1 MLQNE
6 LKDYHDSIAAD
17 EGLSSIRKTLTV
29 VSIVFLAI
37 NLTGAS
43 IEEANTFL
51 FKVILKNASGL
62 GQLFILSI
70 IYLIARYFAYA
81 QKYISQLESFWK
93 ARLMRDRNILRAD
106 QEEEETYGLLSKKF
120 RFPDRG
126 EPSVGWPVYETTGIF
141 NRTIS
146 YWVSSDY
153 DDYDSGKDL
162 RKFDEKWKTKDF
174 FTLLCYEFY
183 YQVQAVFKYRET
195 LDLYAPFLLGLLSL
209 MSYFQKDA
217 LLTLFGYLF

>member
-6 LKDYHDSIAAD
+6 LKEYHDSIAAD

-37 NLTGAS
+37 NLSGAR

-51 FKVILKNASGL
+51 FKVILTNASGL

-81 QKYISQLESFWK
+81 QKYIYQLESFWK
-93 ARLMRDRNILRAD
+93 ARLMRDRNILRTD

-120 RFPDRG
+120 RFPGRG

-141 NRTIS
+141 KRTIS

-162 RKFDEKWKTKDF
+162 REFDEKWKVKDY
-174 FTLLCYEFY
+174 FTLLCYELY
-183 YQVQAVFKYRET
+183 YQVQAVFKYRES
-195 LDLYAPFLLGLLSL
+195 LDLYAPFLLGLLSV